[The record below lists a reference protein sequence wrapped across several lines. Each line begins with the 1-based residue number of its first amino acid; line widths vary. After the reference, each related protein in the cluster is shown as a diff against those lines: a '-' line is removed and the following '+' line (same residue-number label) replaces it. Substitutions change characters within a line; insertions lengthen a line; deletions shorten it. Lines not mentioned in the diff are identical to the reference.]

1 MRWQHQSVIIRV
13 SHYQS
18 THQAG
23 RYSPGSSPNIIQFIV
38 FVNKLYIERFCE
50 ILSQKVRSTTLQCLS
65 ILHQAFDGVSIQCT
79 GETFISRFYPFDYR
93 NSHILLSEVTIHMQ
107 HFLCFRFC
115 FLAGRMSR
123 MSFLPQELRSTQEQT
138 GTHLPPHNICPLV
151 TQDRQVTIG
160 INPVLICTPN
170 DCLRCRADN
179 QFFFQFGSRIYD
191 NTRTV
196 LCILQTVVS
205 NYSTLFGKSFYVLS
219 FTAKV
224 RFRDKQREISVH
236 VAGFLK
242 HIVQLTL
249 HFLPNGVSVRLD
261 NHTST
266 HR

>member
-1 MRWQHQSVIIRV
+1 MV
-13 SHYQS
+13 
-18 THQAG
+18 
-23 RYSPGSSPNIIQFIV
+23 
-38 FVNKLYIERFCE
+38 
-50 ILSQKVRSTTLQCLS
+50 
-65 ILHQAFDGVSIQCT
+65 
-79 GETFISRFYPFDYR
+79 
-93 NSHILLSEVTIHMQ
+93 
-107 HFLCFRFC
+107 
-115 FLAGRMSR
+115 
-123 MSFLPQELRSTQEQT
+123 
-138 GTHLPPHNICPLV
+138 
-151 TQDRQVTIG
+151 
-160 INPVLICTPN
+160 
-170 DCLRCRADN
+170 
-179 QFFFQFGSRIYD
+179 QFGSRIYD